1 MLRTGIAQR
10 LQRSDKRGE
19 AGGAV
24 RSGGWCKP
32 RAFPARG
39 NNGAADMAQIEGR
52 SSPQGE
58 EVLKTVATRIREAR
72 IKAGLTQKQLAEKL
86 DRRQGFVY
94 EIETGEAN
102 ITLRTLA
109 RVADVL
115 DLDAR
120 DLLPESRSG
129 ALSLV
134 RLNQLLGVL
143 ERLAGT
149 LADRQALEAR
159 RLAQEA
165 EVVAELRA
173 LVELRSAIESAMK
186 AKRVGEDS

>member
-1 MLRTGIAQR
+1 
-10 LQRSDKRGE
+10 
-19 AGGAV
+19 
-24 RSGGWCKP
+24 
-32 RAFPARG
+32 
-39 NNGAADMAQIEGR
+39 MAQIEGR

-115 DLDAR
+115 DMDAR

-134 RLNQLLGVL
+134 RLNQFLGVL

-165 EVVAELRA
+165 EVVTELRA
-173 LVELRSAIESAMK
+173 LIDLRSAIESALK
-186 AKRVGEDS
+186 SQDAGDGG